1 MTDSSSASVPNPFT
15 SLFWFFVITTIY
27 FVFKYNNSDKVTGV
41 PDPTNSKIYGGI
53 YILLLIIGEFII
65 NLNLTDSMCGTK
77 QYDTALFITIIPWVV
92 IFGLLYVVL
101 SVFPGWLAPFS
112 NTFGYGVAKLSGIT
126 SFLNFILKNTNDLG
140 KETDDKVSESLQ
152 HIYSD
157 KSLLI
162 NEITPENFNVFWED
176 MSPLFKDGIKNNA
189 DMKAQLFSFIR
200 LKDIVA
206 EYIWYLLTGI
216 LVTSVGYNYLVN
228 NGCSQNAKDMK
239 KKHKEYIEKEQQNAA
254 ANANKQQRVYTLGD

>member
-1 MTDSSSASVPNPFT
+1 MVNGFTSPAASIGLFVLITSIYFAFKYSSSSSNENM
-15 SLFWFFVITTIY
+15 Y
-27 FVFKYNNSDKVTGV
+27 F
-41 PDPTNSKIYGGI
+41 GI
-53 YILLLIIGEFII
+53 YALILIVAEFFI
-65 NLNLTDSMCGTK
+65 NMSLTSTICGTK
-77 QYDTALFITIIPWVV
+77 QLAVSLYITLVPWIL
-92 IFGLLYVVL
+92 IFGVL
-101 SVFPGWLAPFS
+101 KVMLTVFPGWLSPFS
-112 NTFGYGVAKLSGIT
+112 NTFGYGITRLFGISDLMIRIFKPKLSKT
-126 SFLNFILKNTNDLG
+126 DLK
-140 KETDDKVSESLQ
+140 KENISAMSEALE